1 MSSKIK
7 VPTNSKKVKKTNL
20 IIQLDEDLK
29 KSFQDLCKAQD
40 MNCSQTLR
48 KFMKVSVD
56 AYNREKLNVLRNR

>member
-1 MSSKIK
+1 MSSKSK
-7 VPTNSKKVKKTNL
+7 VLTNSKNVKKTNL
-20 IIQLDEDLK
+20 IIQLDGDLK

>member
-1 MSSKIK
+1 MSTKNK
-7 VPTNSKKVKKTNL
+7 VNQSPKVSKKTNL
-20 IIQLDEDLK
+20 IIQLDKDLK